1 MRGCAERTDRVRW
14 DLISII
20 ASIAQ
25 GNLDAARRF
34 RASAEKTFPQI
45 ADMPGMG
52 EPCDF
57 DDPSVPP
64 TRRCLISG
72 FRHYLV
78 YHTEIR
84 GGVRILRVVHTA
96 RDPGD
101 LPDLEEIR

>member
-1 MRGCAERTDRVRW
+1 
-14 DLISII
+14 
-20 ASIAQ
+20 
-25 GNLDAARRF
+25 
-34 RASAEKTFPQI
+34 
-45 ADMPGMG
+45 
-52 EPCDF
+52 
-57 DDPSVPP
+57 
-64 TRRCLISG
+64 LISG